1 MDHWLDAGRFGIAWI
16 LEICHSEIAAL
27 GLSGMCFL
35 DNEGR
40 YYKLSPQA
48 EIKCTTH
55 STTHKSSAYYNANK
69 IWELI
74 TMQSGM
80 W

>member
-1 MDHWLDAGRFGIAWI
+1 

-35 DNEGR
+35 DNEKEVPAFTLWQGYGR